1 MQSAAVLRPFQNDL
15 TRAMGAYLRPL
26 RKQHHRDDQ
35 MALFSQS
42 GHTLGVAEKSS
53 VTESLEALRTDQ
65 RRSFQNHEYTTG
77 PPLRD
82 FHR

>member
-15 TRAMGAYLRPL
+15 TRAMGADLRPL

-35 MALFSQS
+35 MALCSQS

-53 VTESLEALRTDQ
+53 LTESLEALRKDQ
-65 RRSFQNHEYTTG
+65 RRSSQNHEYTTG
-77 PPLRD
+77 PPLHD
-82 FHR
+82 FRR

>member
-15 TRAMGAYLRPL
+15 TRAMGADVRPL

-53 VTESLEALRTDQ
+53 LTESLEALRKDQ
-65 RRSFQNHEYTTG
+65 RRSSQNHEYTTG
-77 PPLRD
+77 PPLHD
-82 FHR
+82 FRR